1 MPKRTV
7 FFLFLLGWVLPVL
20 ACGGSGNTA
29 TEVQP
34 TVAAVV
40 SVPAVEDPTA
50 TPSPIPATNDL
61 PAATLAP
68 TVAAT
73 VTTDAA
79 ANPAPSIPI
88 TVSLNANNGYGEPV
102 GVNSYRMTLRFDSTL
117 TGADGSVTNGSI
129 LIEGQRDVSQDATAF
144 TATGSGTAD
153 FGGGQQFSF
162 TQIGDTTHF
171 ILPNGSCTSF
181 SGSGPSGSNNPFAV
195 FLDDGGVLGDL
206 NGAVPG
212 TPATENVNGIDTY
225 HYTFNETH
233 LNPTDPTTP
242 DITSVT
248 GDIYLAQEGNYVVRL
263 VMQGVGASNL
273 LNGIDGDGAIYYELN
288 YFDFDQPVAIS
299 VPAGC
304 SDDAAANYPILPDAT
319 EQNAIGGFI
328 TYRTGVSFAEAVAFY
343 KTEMAAAG
351 WTLSQELGAEPALNL
366 LFAQNGEQVGI
377 TIVSEGQGLIISIN
391 DQLPPG

>member
-1 MPKRTV
+1 
-7 FFLFLLGWVLPVL
+7 
-20 ACGGSGNTA
+20 
-29 TEVQP
+29 
-34 TVAAVV
+34 
-40 SVPAVEDPTA
+40 
-50 TPSPIPATNDL
+50 
-61 PAATLAP
+61 
-68 TVAAT
+68 
-73 VTTDAA
+73 
-79 ANPAPSIPI
+79 
-88 TVSLNANNGYGEPV
+88 VSLNANNGYGEPM

-162 TQIGDTTHF
+162 TQMGDTTHF

-181 SGSGPSGSNNPFAV
+181 SGSGPSGNNNPFAV

-212 TPATENVNGIDTY
+212 TPTTETVNGVDTY
-225 HYTFNETH
+225 HYTFDETH

-273 LNGIDGDGAIYYELN
+273 LNGIDGDGVIYYELN
-288 YFDFDQPVAIS
+288 YFDFDQPVTIT

-304 SDDAAANYPILPDAT
+304 TAAATTHRNVIARAP
-319 EQNAIGGFI
+319 
-328 TYRTGVSFAEAVAFY
+328 
-343 KTEMAAAG
+343 
-351 WTLSQELGAEPALNL
+351 
-366 LFAQNGEQVGI
+366 
-377 TIVSEGQGLIISIN
+377 IVSI
-391 DQLPPG
+391 